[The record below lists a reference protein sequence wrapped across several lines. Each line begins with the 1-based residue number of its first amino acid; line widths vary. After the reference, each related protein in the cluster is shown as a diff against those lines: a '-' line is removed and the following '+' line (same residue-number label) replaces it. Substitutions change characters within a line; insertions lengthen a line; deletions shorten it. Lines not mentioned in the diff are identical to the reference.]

1 MNVFR
6 HIVTMKILHI
16 TAINTLQARSGIP
29 AVVKGLCEHQNG
41 IDGVEARALS
51 LRADAKEA
59 ESPYFDNL
67 GEKSFKKYVTD
78 YNPDIVIIHDFYY
91 YQYAIIGFW
100 LKRLR
105 IPFAQ
110 EPHGA
115 FGKQAMM
122 KSRLKKWFANHSLFR
137 VLIKGS
143 DAFIF
148 TNEGER
154 KDAAYRKKKVY
165 VVPNG
170 VEENVIDSQLE
181 KKYNGSEEPVFYFLG
196 RYDINHKGLDYL
208 FDALD
213 ILDSMGEKITV
224 NMYGIGSEEEIAYVH
239 NRIDKIRNLKVE
251 DKGTIYDEEKA
262 KALRKVNILLLTSR
276 YEGSPMT
283 ILDALSYG
291 NPCLVTPGTN
301 VAEDIVS
308 NSIGWK
314 TELSAEAIADCILK
328 AKEEYK
334 QNYTTYYDR
343 CRKYVHDNFLW
354 DKIAQQ
360 SLKVYKEII
369 G

>member
-1 MNVFR
+1 
-6 HIVTMKILHI
+6 MKVLHI
-16 TAINTLQARSGIP
+16 TAINTLLARSGIP
-29 AVVKGLCEHQNG
+29 AVVKGLCEHQNS

-100 LKRLR
+100 LKKLH
-105 IPFAQ
+105 IPFVQ

-122 KSRLKKWFANHSLFR
+122 KSRLKKWIANHSLFR
-137 VLIKGS
+137 ILIKGS
-143 DAFIF
+143 EAFIF
-148 TNEGER
+148 TNDGER
-154 KDAAYRKKKVY
+154 NDAAYSKKKVY

-170 VEENVIDSQLE
+170 VEEKVVDSLPE
-181 KKYNGSEEPVFYFLG
+181 KCYNREDNPVFYFLG

-213 ILDSMGEKITV
+213 ILDSTGEKITV
-224 NMYGIGSEEEIAYVH
+224 NMYGIGSDDEIAYVH
-239 NRIDKIRNLKVE
+239 NRINKIKNLKVE
-251 DKGTIYDEEKA
+251 DKGTIYDEEKI
-262 KALRKVNILLLTSR
+262 KALRNANILLLTSR

-301 VAEDIVS
+301 VADEIER
-308 NSIGWK
+308 NNLGWK
-314 TELSAEAIADCILK
+314 TELNAEIIADSILQ
-328 AKEEYK
+328 AKEEYR
-334 QNYTTYYDR
+334 QNFADYYER
-343 CRKYVHDNFLW
+343 CRRYVLDNFLW
-354 DKIAQQ
+354 DKIALQ
-360 SLKVYKEII
+360 SVKVYKDII

>member
-1 MNVFR
+1 
-6 HIVTMKILHI
+6 MKILHI
-16 TAINTLQARSGIP
+16 TAINTLRARSGIP
-29 AVVKGLCEHQNG
+29 AVVKGLCEHQNL

-51 LRADAKEA
+51 LRADAKES

-67 GEKSFKKYVTD
+67 GERSFNEYVTD
-78 YNPDIVIIHDFYY
+78 YKPDIVIIHDFYY

-100 LKRLR
+100 LKILH
-105 IPFAQ
+105 IPFVQ

-115 FGKQAMM
+115 FGRQAMH
-122 KSRLKKWFANHSLFR
+122 KSRLKKWIANNTLFR

-143 DAFIF
+143 NAFIF
-148 TNEGER
+148 TNEGE
-154 KDAAYRKKKVY
+154 KNDAAYSKRKVY

-170 VEENVIDSQLE
+170 VEEKVVDSQAE
-181 KKYNGSEEPVFYFLG
+181 KSYNGEEEPTFYFLG

-213 ILDSMGEKITV
+213 ILDSKDEKIIV

-251 DKGTIYDEEKA
+251 DKGTIYDEEKV
-262 KALRKVNILLLTSR
+262 KALRKANVLLLTSR

-308 NSIGWK
+308 NNIGWK
-314 TELSAEAIADCILK
+314 TELNAEAIAECILK
-328 AKEEYK
+328 AREVYR
-334 QNYTTYYDR
+334 QNYTKYYDR
-343 CRKYVHDNFLW
+343 CRKYVLDNFLW

-360 SLKVYKEII
+360 SVKVYKDII